1 MTHSIP
7 TAADIAAV
15 VFPPIKAPDP
25 LQELEA
31 NEGICAQE
39 SDRD

>member
-1 MTHSIP
+1 MDDKEFF
-7 TAADIAAV
+7 AAMQQGL
-15 VFPPIKAPDP
+15 PPIKAPDP

>member
-1 MTHSIP
+1 MTPSIP
-7 TAADIAAV
+7 TAADIAA
-15 VFPPIKAPDP
+15 PYP

-39 SDRD
+39 SEG